1 MAKTRRIFLSD
12 IHLSSSELYQLKK
25 PSTWYLPEKHQAR
38 LLGFLDGYVL
48 AGKGEIKD
56 VILLGDIFN
65 TWICPADMRPPTYAS
80 IVRSNRAVI
89 AAFKRI
95 IRSGINL
102 FYVNGNHDFDLR
114 REEIQARIEGIRAVK
129 YYRSGRIHAEHGHRH
144 DIYNRPDFISDPAFG
159 RPIGYFIS
167 RLTAT
172 AGEEGPTLL
181 DLPAYLDD
189 VLEAADTSQTIFAS
203 IIEAMA
209 ERAGMQDSHTIT
221 LPERRKLT
229 VAEVK
234 ERYERL
240 SAVYSIRELVSD
252 LYERR
257 YLHASADRLCAQQDF
272 NIVVFGHTH
281 NALVDK
287 DWFLV
292 EHRIYANT
300 GSWCKDKAYCVEID
314 KSPAPEAPIV
324 VRLLRIGD
332 DGVVLNRTCE
342 QLAP

>member
-12 IHLSSSELYQLKK
+12 IHMSSAELYQRKK
-25 PSTWYLPEKHQAR
+25 LSTWYLPEKHQAR
-38 LLGFLDGYVL
+38 LLGFLNGYVL
-48 AGKGEIKD
+48 AGKEEIKD

-65 TWICPADMRPPTYAS
+65 TWVCPANMRPPTYAS
-80 IVRSNRAVI
+80 IIKSNGDVI
-89 AAFKRI
+89 AAFRRI
-95 IRSGINL
+95 IRSGINI

-114 REEIQARIEGIRAVK
+114 PDEIQARIKGIRPVK

-172 AGEEGPTLL
+172 AGAKGPTLL

-189 VLEAADTSQTIFAS
+189 LLEAAATSQTIFAS
-203 IIEAMA
+203 IVEAMA
-209 ERAGMQDSHTIT
+209 ERAGMQDSDTIT
-221 LPERRKLT
+221 MPEGRKLT

-234 ERYERL
+234 QRYERL
-240 SAVYSIRELVSD
+240 STVYSISELIND

-257 YLHASADRLCAQQDF
+257 YLHASADRLCARHNF
-272 NIVVFGHTH
+272 NTVIFGHTH

-292 EHRIYANT
+292 EDRIYANT
-300 GSWCKDKAYCVEID
+300 GSWCKEKAYCVEID
-314 KSPAPEAPIV
+314 KSPAPEVPITV
-324 VRLLRIGD
+324 CAMQIGD
-332 DGVVLNRTCE
+332 EGAIKNRTCE
-342 QLAP
+342 QLG